1 MRINTS
7 ATLVALSC
15 ISINTQ
21 SALGFTVQSA
31 KITAGFTTTQL
42 NADQGESPL
51 NTPRNANA
59 GGEARP
65 LVENLPAATGPA
77 EVPHNSEEGS
87 EYDGTG
93 GMGLANGTTNTWV
106 IPGMDEMT
114 GEEYRKALQ
123 ESVSDRQSRRKAG
136 DIVGNMQSN
145 NYLDSL

>member
-1 MRINTS
+1 M
-7 ATLVALSC
+7 
-15 ISINTQ
+15 
-21 SALGFTVQSA
+21 
-31 KITAGFTTTQL
+31 
-42 NADQGESPL
+42 D
-51 NTPRNANA
+51 
-59 GGEARP
+59 
-65 LVENLPAATGPA
+65 NLPAATGPA
-77 EVPHNSEEGS
+77 EVPHNSEEGR
-87 EYDGTG
+87 EYDGKG